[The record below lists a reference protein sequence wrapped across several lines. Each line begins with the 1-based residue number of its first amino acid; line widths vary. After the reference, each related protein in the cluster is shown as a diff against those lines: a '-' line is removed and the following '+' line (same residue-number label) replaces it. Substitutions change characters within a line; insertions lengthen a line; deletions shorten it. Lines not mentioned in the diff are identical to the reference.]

1 MNAPSDGAIRLFC
14 ANVTGIESNCN
25 YPNERQITGEEALEA
40 AVARDYVV
48 ARFKNS
54 YRNTAN
60 FLSANCLCKDCDND
74 HSDNPADWV
83 TPEDV
88 RRAFPD
94 VTLAIHYIPGAG
106 YKCYGFYGMLSVE
119 YIVVS
124 IAAAHFHRIDLVK
137 VKLSGDP

>member
-94 VTLAIHYIPGAG
+94 VTLAIHYTTSGKSRASRSHSERRRSQGRG
-106 YKCYGFYGMLSVE
+106 YRKPA
-119 YIVVS
+119 I
-124 IAAAHFHRIDLVK
+124 HPDPDL
-137 VKLSGDP
+137 

>member
-48 ARFKNS
+48 ARFKNN

-60 FLSANCLCKDCDND
+60 FLSANCLCKDCGND

-94 VTLAIHYIPGAG
+94 VTLAIHYTTSGKSRATSRPPRAT
-106 YKCYGFYGMLSVE
+106 LS
-119 YIVVS
+119 ITAS
-124 IAAAHFHRIDLVK
+124 
-137 VKLSGDP
+137 LSSSSAS